1 MMTGMVK
8 VELEDIAVSGDE
20 NQFLA
25 LLRAPNGELLPIR
38 IDAMQAISI
47 AAGRSREQ
55 MERPLTHDLFVTLL
69 EMLDAPLSRIEITDL
84 KDGTFYANLI
94 LQRGGVAFEVDARPS
109 DALAIAVRTSSP
121 IFVADSVL
129 QSSGLRDDFESAGG
143 AEA

>member
-25 LLRAPNGELLPIR
+25 LLRAPNGELLPIH

-47 AAGRSREQ
+47 AAGRSREK
-55 MERPLTHDLFVTLL
+55 MERPLTHDLLVSLL
-69 EMLDAPLSRIEITDL
+69 EMLDAPVSRVEITDL
-84 KDGTFYANLI
+84 VDGTFYANLV
-94 LQRGGVAFEVDARPS
+94 LERGGVAIEVDARPS
-109 DALAIAVRTSSP
+109 DAMAVAVRTNAP
-121 IFVADSVL
+121 IFVAPSVL
-129 QSSGLRDDFESAGG
+129 ESSALRDFDGEGG